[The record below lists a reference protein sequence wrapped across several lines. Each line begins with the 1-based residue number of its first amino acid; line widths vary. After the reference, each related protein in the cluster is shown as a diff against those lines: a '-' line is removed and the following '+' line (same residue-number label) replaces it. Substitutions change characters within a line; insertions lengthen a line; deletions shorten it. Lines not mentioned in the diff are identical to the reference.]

1 MPRLKR
7 VVMSGSLGCIL
18 GGKDGSW
25 SLPLLRESQ
34 FRSLA
39 EFGRRRTRGHD
50 ALCRTPITRC
60 SLLQF
65 DLRRRDCWQP
75 LGVDPHQTWQFHR
88 LRFPAAMDERSR
100 KRPCPADLADKTV
113 LIGCMR
119 HGDSD
124 GRSLAFFAQGLDC
137 KVFLQDRF
145 APPVYDASGG
155 ANLGVNSGKAPEP
168 ERPKAE
174 AAKPVPVPAASNPRP
189 KRKLPAFS
197 PHFRSGA
204 GWLTF

>member
-75 LGVDPHQTWQFHR
+75 LGVDPHQRGSFTASIFQPRWTSVPENG
-88 LRFPAAMDERSR
+88 PAPLILPIKRYSSAAYAMATVTADPSLSSR
-100 KRPCPADLADKTV
+100 KGLIVKCSCRTALHPPCTTRAATPTCA
-113 LIGCMR
+113 
-119 HGDSD
+119 
-124 GRSLAFFAQGLDC
+124 SL
-137 KVFLQDRF
+137 
-145 APPVYDASGG
+145 
-155 ANLGVNSGKAPEP
+155 
-168 ERPKAE
+168 
-174 AAKPVPVPAASNPRP
+174 
-189 KRKLPAFS
+189 
-197 PHFRSGA
+197 
-204 GWLTF
+204 